1 MAGVEW
7 KNGGRARDRE
17 REDSVRPSVR
27 QSVFASMEIFHLSDT
42 HACPLRSGAALQL
55 YAYLRVAI

>member
-1 MAGVEW
+1 MAGGRME
-7 KNGGRARDRE
+7 GGPGTE
-17 REDSVRPSVR
+17 SEDSARPSVR